1 MPDDISERD
10 GLMFSDKNKY
20 RDEDLFFNG
29 IYQVV
34 KVESKF
40 DNGQFLQ
47 TLTCVRMNNQQGEG
61 APAVLAAAASKDS
74 PIKNKSVAQ
83 ITAEKEKE
91 IKEAAIKQAEK
102 EFNDI
107 VNDTVY

>member
-1 MPDDISERD
+1 
-10 GLMFSDKNKY
+10 MFSEKATY

-61 APAVLAAAASKDS
+61 AWDWWSVPQFGLAV
-74 PIKNKSVAQ
+74 PIWRRFQ
-83 ITAEKEKE
+83 LH
-91 IKEAAIKQAEK
+91 Q
-102 EFNDI
+102 
-107 VNDTVY
+107 